1 MLRGHRSLSDV
12 ISSKAIAETAAPRR
26 WVLTGPPGGGK
37 TTVLK
42 ALDERGYMTVPEAA
56 TDVINQ
62 HGATDTHWEEPGFL
76 DRIVSLQ
83 RARSLTPANGD
94 ADLLFDRSPVCTLAL
109 ARHSDL
115 PITSSLQDEL
125 DRIER
130 DSVYERSV
138 FYITWLGVLTPT
150 AVRRINVE
158 QTLAFDV
165 IHRQPTKNSGTTS
178 SRYPS
183 HQ

>member
-1 MLRGHRSLSDV
+1 M
-12 ISSKAIAETAAPRR
+12 R

-62 HGATDTHWEEPGFL
+62 HGAKHTHWDEPGFL
-76 DRIVSLQ
+76 DKIVSLQ
-83 RARSLTPANGD
+83 RARSLTQVNGD
-94 ADLLFDRSPVCTLAL
+94 ADLVFDRSPVCTLAL
-109 ARHSDL
+109 ARHLDL
-115 PITSSLQDEL
+115 PITSDLEDEL
-125 DRIER
+125 GRIER
-130 DSVYERSV
+130 ESVYEPFV

-150 AVRRINVE
+150 PVRRINVE

-165 IHRQPTKNSGTTS
+165 IHRQTYQELGYHLIEVPVAPVHERAKLIDEEIR
-178 SRYPS
+178 SRRT
-183 HQ
+183 